1 MVREGDA
8 MSKKKRIC
16 PECDG
21 RGLMPYV
28 IQTAGPLPKV
38 GSGEIIHT
46 ITERVESR
54 PCRSCGGTGTM
65 KARGT
70 E

>member
-1 MVREGDA
+1 
-8 MSKKKRIC
+8 MSNKTRIC

-21 RGLMPYV
+21 RGLTEYV
-28 IQTAGPLPKV
+28 VQTSGPLPHPD
-38 GSGEIIHT
+38 SGQLIHT
-46 ITERVESR
+46 VTERVETK
-54 PCRSCGGTGTM
+54 PCRSCGGTGTL